1 MKRMNLLILATFIWG
16 LGFVGSRWTF
26 IDYSP
31 IWSNS
36 LRYVFAGGI
45 SLVLLYKSFS
55 ILKDKGTVIC
65 AIALGIALQLQT
77 IGIANTTLAKSG
89 FLTVFYAIFTPI
101 LSLIILK
108 TKFRKTYWLLVGVAL
123 LGIAMLCELKLDNF
137 NMGDAFVLASAFVF
151 SLHILAVDKFG
162 QDKSAFH
169 FNLAQCVY
177 IGVFCTA
184 FALLYEGPVSL
195 DPLYSEKAFQ
205 LESALTGFIIL
216 SIFSSIIAFSL
227 QVYAQQGIAPHVV
240 SLIFLMESI
249 FAAIFGY
256 VFFSETLSLL
266 AMAGCA
272 LVMLSVALI
281 PLMTNYKKA

>member
-16 LGFVGSRWTF
+16 LGFVGTRWTL

-36 LRYVFAGGI
+36 LRFVFAGGI
-45 SLVLLYKSFS
+45 SLLLLYKGYE
-55 ILKDKGTVIC
+55 ILKDKGAIIC
-65 AIALGIALQLQT
+65 AFVLGIGLQLQT
-77 IGIANTTLAKSG
+77 IGIAHTSLAKSG

-101 LSLIILK
+101 LSLILLK
-108 TKFRKTYWLLVGVAL
+108 TKFRPTYWLLVAMAL
-123 LGIAMLCELKLDNF
+123 LGIAMLCELKLENF

-151 SLHILAVDKFG
+151 SLHILAVDKYG
-162 QDKSAFH
+162 QNVSALK

-195 DPLYSEKAFQ
+195 APLYSESAFQ
-205 LESALTGFIIL
+205 MESALTGFIIL
-216 SIFSSIIAFSL
+216 SIFSSIVAFSL
-227 QVYAQQGIAPHVV
+227 QVYAQQGIAPHIV

-256 VFFSETLSLL
+256 VFFTETLSWL

-281 PLMTNYKKA
+281 PVMTNYKKA